1 MNDDKLSMRNSEG
14 YMDLTAYEAIKRAD
28 AEAAEKA
35 AGELERFKK
44 LLHTI
49 FHVCEIAGFKVVGR
63 IELIDLRTGREW
75 K

>member
-1 MNDDKLSMRNSEG
+1 MNDDILSKKNSEG
-14 YMDLTAYEAIKRAD
+14 YSDMTAYDAIKKAD
-28 AEAAEKA
+28 EDA
-35 AGELERFKK
+35 ELERFKK

-63 IELIDLRTGREW
+63 IELVDKRTGREW